1 MLYQSQNVTDGDTLD
16 VSMVTGGPLLSLTPA
31 GQFILGGPGEMR
43 VRARNADGFSDEV
56 RVVITSG

>member
-1 MLYQSQNVTDGDTLD
+1 
-16 VSMVTGGPLLSLTPA
+16 MVTGGPLLSLTPA